1 MILARG
7 VRTVKFPKSF
17 SLSALSLISKEAIP
31 FPKIDR
37 NYFTT
42 MSGILQEELD
52 ILHKAVGDRGRLIFA
67 MVAGSAAFNLAT
79 PTSDRDLFGVYLSN
93 ESGPFQAPTESI
105 DSHEPDYAI

>member
-1 MILARG
+1 
-7 VRTVKFPKSF
+7 
-17 SLSALSLISKEAIP
+17 
-31 FPKIDR
+31 
-37 NYFTT
+37 

-105 DSHEPDYAI
+105 DSHEPDYAIYGTFHKFVLLLFSAFVLSIKLPPTMPILSFL